1 MERGDTCTASQY
13 EEDIE
18 KIASYYITDGNLRIF
33 IQCGKDGSGKLGQRS
48 ATRYQ
53 SKADNR
59 YTDSQTAGNTS
70 GSIAK

>member
-33 IQCGKDGSGKLGQRS
+33 LQCSNDGSGKFGQRS
-48 ATRYQ
+48 ASRYQ
-53 SKADNR
+53 SQADNR
-59 YTDSQTAGNTS
+59 FTDSQTAGNTS
-70 GSIAK
+70 GSIDK

>member
-33 IQCGKDGSGKLGQRS
+33 LQCGNDGSGKFGQRS
-48 ATRYQ
+48 ASRYQ
-53 SKADNR
+53 SQADNR
-59 YTDSQTAGNTS
+59 FTDSQIAGNTS
-70 GSIAK
+70 GSIDK